1 MEDGGKLFDLA
12 VIGAGPGGARAAGL
26 AAKRGLSVVLFE
38 KDRTG
43 GTCLNAGCIP
53 AKYLIGAAHDLE
65 RIRMM
70 TRDGMLR
77 GSGEFSFR
85 AIQRGKDEAVGRLR
99 RGEES
104 SLDALGVKRISGSA
118 KLLPGKRIECGGTV
132 YNAKN
137 IIIATGSEPVR
148 LNIPG
153 AEYLSDSTEM
163 LSLSK
168 VPARLTVIGAGVI
181 GLEFASLYASFNS
194 AVTVVEAAGALLPAD
209 PPEAASLLRHELEAR
224 GIRFIFGAKAEKVE
238 KTAEGLVLT
247 LNTGSGKE
255 TLTSDALLCAVG
267 RRPVCDC
274 VSDGCGVEFDRRGGI
289 VTDEKM
295 RTAAEGIYA
304 VGDVRG
310 GTMLAHAAYADAQT
324 AIADIT
330 GEGAV
335 PDMNSVPRCVY
346 TDPGYAAVGMTPAAA
361 KEKGYDPEVR
371 KTPFSAIGM
380 AHASRDTR
388 GACFAVSDKGS
399 GVCLGFFL
407 VGTGVH
413 ELIDVCA
420 FAVSNGWRRED
431 WERHVAA
438 HPTLSEMIRDT
449 ALR

>member
-1 MEDGGKLFDLA
+1 MEEVKIFDIA
-12 VIGAGPGGARAAGL
+12 VIGAGPGGSRAAEL
-26 AAKRGLSVVLFE
+26 AAKKGLSVVLFE
-38 KDRTG
+38 KDKTG

-85 AIQRGKDEAVGRLR
+85 AIQRGKDAAVDRLR

-104 SLDALGVKRISGSA
+104 SLDSLGVTRVRGSA
-118 KLLPGKRIECGGTV
+118 KLLPGKRIECGGSV
-132 YNAKN
+132 YQAKK

-153 AEYLSDSTEM
+153 AEYLSDSTDM

-194 AVTVVEAAGALLPAD
+194 SVTVVEAVDALFPAD
-209 PPEAASLLRHELEAR
+209 LPEAASLLRRELETR
-224 GIRFIFGAKAEKVE
+224 GIRFLFGAKAGGLE
-238 KTAEGLVLT
+238 KTVEGLVLSV
-247 LNTGSGKE
+247 NTGSE
-255 TLTSDALLCAVG
+255 RITVTSDAVLCAVG

-274 VSDGCGVEFDRRGGI
+274 VADGCGVEFDRRGGI
-289 VTDEKM
+289 ITNEKM
-295 RTAAEGIYA
+295 RTAADGIYA

-310 GTMLAHAAYADAQT
+310 GTMLAHAAYADAQI

-330 GEGAV
+330 GEGAI
-335 PDMNSVPRCVY
+335 PDTNAIPRCVY
-346 TDPGYAAVGMTPAAA
+346 TDPGYAAVGLTPAAA
-361 KEKGYDPEVR
+361 KEKGFDPVLK
-371 KTPFSAIGM
+371 KTPFSALGM

-388 GACFAVSDKGS
+388 GACFAVTDKIS
-399 GVCLGFFL
+399 GACLGFFL

-420 FAVSNGWRRED
+420 FAVSDGWKRED
-431 WERHVAA
+431 WERHIAA
-438 HPTLSEMIRDT
+438 HPTLSEIVRDT

>member
-1 MEDGGKLFDLA
+1 MEDVKQFDLA
-12 VIGAGPGGARAAGL
+12 VIGAGPGGARAAEL

-38 KDRTG
+38 KDKTG

-85 AIQRGKDEAVGRLR
+85 AIHRGKDAAVERLR

-104 SLDALGVKRISGSA
+104 SLDSLGVTRVRGSA
-118 KLLPGKRIECGGTV
+118 KLLPGKKIECGGSI
-132 YNAKN
+132 YQAKN

-153 AEYLSDSTEM
+153 AEYLFDSTDM

-194 AVTVVEAAGALLPAD
+194 TVTVVEAADALLPND
-209 PPEAASLLRHELEAR
+209 LPEASSLVKRELEAR

-238 KTAEGLVLT
+238 KTAEGLALT
-247 LNTGSGKE
+247 VNTRSGKE
-255 TLTSDALLCAVG
+255 RITSDAVLCAVG

-274 VSDGCGVEFDRRGGI
+274 AAAECGVEFDRRGGI
-289 VTDEKM
+289 ITDANM
-295 RTAAEGIYA
+295 RTTAEGIYA

-324 AIADIT
+324 AIADIA
-330 GEGAV
+330 GEGTI
-335 PDMNSVPRCVY
+335 PDANAIPRCVY
-346 TDPGYAAVGMTPAAA
+346 TDPGYAAVGLTPAAA
-361 KEKGYDPEVR
+361 KEKGYEPVLK
-371 KTPFSAIGM
+371 KTPFSALGM

-388 GACFAVSDKGS
+388 GACFVVSDKKS
-399 GVCLGFFL
+399 GVCIGFFL

-420 FAVSNGWRRED
+420 FAVSSGRRRED
-431 WERHVAA
+431 WETHISA
-438 HPTLSEMIRDT
+438 HPTLSEIIRDT

>member
-1 MEDGGKLFDLA
+1 MEDKKLYDLA
-12 VIGAGPGGARAAGL
+12 VIGAGPGGARAAEL

-38 KDRTG
+38 KDKTG

-85 AIQRGKDEAVGRLR
+85 AIQRGKDAAVERLR

-104 SLDALGVKRISGSA
+104 SLDSLGVTRIRGSA
-118 KLLPGKRIECGGTV
+118 KLLPGKTVECGGTV
-132 YNAKN
+132 YSAKN
-137 IIIATGSEPVR
+137 IIIAAGSEPVR

-153 AEYLSDSTEM
+153 AELMTDSTGM
-163 LSLSK
+163 LSPER

-194 AVTVVEAAGALLPAD
+194 SVTVVEAADALLPND
-209 PPEAASLLRHELEAR
+209 LPEAATILKRELETR
-224 GIRFIFGAKAEKVE
+224 GIRFIFGANAEKVE
-238 KTAEGLVLT
+238 KTADGLVLT
-247 LNTGSGKE
+247 VNNRSGKE
-255 TLTSDALLCAVG
+255 TIASDAVLCAVG
-267 RRPVCDC
+267 RKPVCDC
-274 VSDGCGVEFDRRGGI
+274 VSEGCGIEFDKRGGI
-289 VTDEKM
+289 ITDDKM
-295 RTAAEGIYA
+295 RASADGIYA

-310 GTMLAHAAYADAQT
+310 GTMLAHAAYADAQI

-330 GEGAV
+330 GEGAI
-335 PDMNSVPRCVY
+335 PDTNAIPRCVY
-346 TDPGYAAVGMTPAAA
+346 TDPGYAAVGMTPATA
-361 KEKGYDPEVR
+361 KEKGFEPVLK
-371 KTPFSAIGM
+371 KTPFSALGM

-388 GACFAVSDKGS
+388 GACFAVSDKKS

-420 FAVSNGWRRED
+420 FAVSKDWRRGD
-431 WERHVAA
+431 WETHIAA
-438 HPTLSEMIRDT
+438 HPTLSEIIRDT

>member
-1 MEDGGKLFDLA
+1 MEEATIFDLA
-12 VIGAGPGGARAAGL
+12 VIGAGPGGARAAEL

-38 KDRTG
+38 KDKTG

-85 AIQRGKDEAVGRLR
+85 AIVRGKDAAVERLR

-104 SLDALGVKRISGSA
+104 LLDALGVKRISGSA
-118 KLLPGKRIECGGTV
+118 KLLPGKRIECGGIF
-132 YNAKN
+132 YGAKK
-137 IIIATGSEPVR
+137 IIIATGSEPVG
-148 LNIPG
+148 LKIPG
-153 AEYLSDSTEM
+153 AEYLSDSTGM
-163 LSLSK
+163 LSLTK

-194 AVTVVEAAGALLPAD
+194 AVTVVEAVDALLPND
-209 PPEAASLLRHELEAR
+209 LPEAASLLRRELEAR

-238 KTAEGLVLT
+238 KTAEGLVLSV
-247 LNTGSGKE
+247 NTGSE
-255 TLTSDALLCAVG
+255 MITVTSDAVLCAVG
-267 RRPVCDC
+267 RRPVFDC
-274 VSDGCGVEFDRRGGI
+274 VADGCGVEFDRRGGI
-289 VTDEKM
+289 VTNEKM

-330 GEGAV
+330 GEGAI
-335 PDMNSVPRCVY
+335 PDANAIPRCVY
-346 TDPGYAAVGMTPAAA
+346 TDPGYAAVGLTPAAA
-361 KEKGYDPEVR
+361 KEKGYDPEVK
-371 KTPFSAIGM
+371 KTPFSALGM

-388 GACFAVSDKGS
+388 GACFAVSDKKS

-420 FAVSNGWRRED
+420 FALSNGWRREN
-431 WERHVAA
+431 WERHIAA
-438 HPTLSEMIRDT
+438 HPTLSEIIRDT

>member
-1 MEDGGKLFDLA
+1 MEDVKQFDLA

-38 KDRTG
+38 KDKTG

-70 TRDGMLR
+70 TLDGMLR

-85 AIQRGKDEAVGRLR
+85 AIQRGKDAAVERLR

-104 SLDALGVKRISGSA
+104 SLDSLGVTRVRGSA
-118 KLLPGKRIECGGTV
+118 KLLPGKKIECGGSI
-132 YNAKN
+132 YQAKN

-194 AVTVVEAAGALLPAD
+194 TVTVVEATGALLPND
-209 PPEAASLLRHELEAR
+209 LPEASSLLKHELEAR
-224 GIRFIFGAKAEKVE
+224 GIRFIFGAKVE
-238 KTAEGLVLT
+238 KAADGLALT
-247 LNTGSGKE
+247 VNTRSGKE
-255 TLTSDALLCAVG
+255 AITSDAVLCTVG

-274 VSDGCGVEFDRRGGI
+274 GAEERGVEFDKRGGI
-289 VTDEKM
+289 ITDEKM
-295 RTAAEGIYA
+295 RTTADGIYA
-304 VGDVRG
+304 IGDVRG
-310 GTMLAHAAYADAQT
+310 GTMLAHAAYADAQI
-324 AIADIT
+324 AVADIT
-330 GEGAV
+330 GEGAI
-335 PDMNSVPRCVY
+335 PDANAIPRCVY
-346 TDPGYAAVGMTPAAA
+346 IDPGYAAVGLTPAAA
-361 KEKGYDPEVR
+361 KEKGYEPVLK
-371 KTPFSAIGM
+371 KTPFSALGM

-388 GACFAVSDKGS
+388 GACFVVSDKKN

-431 WERHVAA
+431 WEKHISA
-438 HPTLSEMIRDT
+438 HPTLSEIIRDT